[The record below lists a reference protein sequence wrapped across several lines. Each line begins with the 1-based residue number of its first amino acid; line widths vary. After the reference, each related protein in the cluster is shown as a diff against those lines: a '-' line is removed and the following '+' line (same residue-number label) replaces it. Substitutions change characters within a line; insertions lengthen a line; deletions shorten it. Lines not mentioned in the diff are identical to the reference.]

1 MKEVTMLLPT
11 FTNEGV
17 AQRDVVDSIVRRICK
32 VSGGVSAWMQDG
44 IEVWEDAIYSDPSL
58 RVVTVVDSLAKVH
71 ALRNIAIDAI
81 DLLHQRGGIFF
92 QVHTMEAVE
101 WLSREDKKI
110 AIAA

>member
-1 MKEVTMLLPT
+1 MLLPT

-44 IEVWEDAIYSDPSL
+44 IEVWDDAIYSEPSL
-58 RVVTVVDSLAKVH
+58 RVVTVVDSWDKVN

-92 QVHTMEAVE
+92 QVQELATVE
-101 WLSREDKKI
+101 WLSRTNQKI
-110 AIAA
+110 PMAA